1 MTKVIGKV
9 SATEKNPST
18 VDEFY
23 FWTDKSQ
30 ILSPFD
36 IVKVRHCEDSIS
48 YGIVK
53 EINHV
58 TDAPSHMTSFISSDF
73 GDTETEIGNMDRL
86 GINYVRAR
94 VSSNT
99 RGIYTPV
106 LNGSPVS
113 LCDADDIK
121 RALGLTDADIRN
133 PLVCGYL
140 DMYGGTAERQRIKV
154 SLNSHFVVGPDGA
167 HLNVSG
173 ISGLAAKTSYS
184 MFLLRNMQQRATDC
198 AFVLF
203 NVKGR
208 DLLAIDEPN
217 AELTDEDKRIYEE
230 LGLDG
235 RPFSNVRYFYPYGK
249 GGRKIQSYA
258 ELSDFEKQRQMGKAK
273 TYKFAYENNKENLDL
288 LLAEEDDSTGTMEAC
303 VNTVMNGQDGF
314 GDIGNWRTLKEKLDE
329 KSRAGNTAGTKEI
342 AVVSWRKF
350 NRLVKKAITN
360 DVFSKQIFEEQGEVE
375 MGNHMGQN
383 LHAGDVAVVDIAN
396 LDAKTQSFVFGSV
409 VKSIYEAKLEGERDD
424 MPQRIVIFVDEL
436 NKYASSDVPKNS
448 PILRQ
453 ILDIA
458 ERGRS
463 LGIILFSVEQ
473 FRSAIHE
480 RVKGNCSTH
489 AYGRTNAVEV
499 SKPDYRYIPKTYQN
513 MITRLSPGEYI
524 ISNPALRS
532 LINIKFPRPAYRQ
545 FPNG

>member
-23 FWTDKSQ
+23 FWTDKTE

-36 IVKVRHCEDSIS
+36 VVKIYHREGSTT
-48 YGIVK
+48 YGIVE

-73 GDTETEIGNMDRL
+73 GDTGAEIGNMDRL

-106 LNGSPVS
+106 LNGSPVL
-113 LCDADDIK
+113 LCDADDIEE
-121 RALGLTDADIRN
+121 ALGLNDVKN

-154 SLNSHFVVGPDGA
+154 SLNSHFVMGPDGA

-184 MFLLRNMQQRATDC
+184 MFLLRAMQQMETDC
-198 AFVLF
+198 AFVFF

-208 DLLAIDEPN
+208 NLLAIDEPN
-217 AELTDEDKRIYEE
+217 EELTDEDRKIYSE

-235 RPFSNVRYFYPYGK
+235 KPFAHVRYLYPHCK
-249 GGRKIQSYA
+249 NDGRKIQSYA
-258 ELSDFEKQRQMGKAK
+258 NTADFERQRQLGKAK
-273 TYKFAYENNKENLDL
+273 TYKFAFGDNKENLDL

-303 VNTVMNGQDGF
+303 VNTVLNGEGIF
-314 GDIGNWRTLKEKLDE
+314 GGIDSWRTLKEKLDE
-329 KSRAGNTAGTKEI
+329 KSRAGSGGTSKEI

-360 DVFSKQIFEEQGEVE
+360 DVFSKDVFEERGEVE
-375 MGNHMGQN
+375 LSRHLGES
-383 LHAGDVAVVDIAN
+383 LHKGEVAVVDIAN

-424 MPQRIVIFVDEL
+424 MPQRIVLFVDEL
-436 NKYASSDVPKNS
+436 NKYASSDVPRNS

-453 ILDIA
+453 LLDIA

-513 MITRLSPGEYI
+513 MMTRLTPGEYI
-524 ISNPALRS
+524 VSNPALRS